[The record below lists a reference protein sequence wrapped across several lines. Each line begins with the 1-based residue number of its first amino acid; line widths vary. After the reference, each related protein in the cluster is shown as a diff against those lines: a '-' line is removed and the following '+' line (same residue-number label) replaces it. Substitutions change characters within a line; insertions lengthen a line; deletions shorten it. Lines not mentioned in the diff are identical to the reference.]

1 MPQESHKT
9 QAVADALGIHPN
21 SVRLWCEALK
31 SFLSPGANPPEGEYR
46 KFTNADLGVLRL
58 AFQLRADKQS
68 WQEIV
73 ATLDSM
79 PPADRAPAV
88 ESVTT
93 APQNAPD
100 APSAV
105 VPASAV
111 VEAMRSE
118 FAALQRF
125 LDARPSVDALQSA
138 HTKGFAQGVT
148 AAVLVIMLV
157 LLVLGILSSLGIAW
171 IVRLF

>member
-1 MPQESHKT
+1 MPETLYNPHT
-9 QAVADALGIHPN
+9 VAQRLGVHSN
-21 SVRLWCEALK
+21 SVRLWAGEFAG
-31 SFLSPGANPPEGEYR
+31 FLSLTANPTRGEYR
-46 KFTNADLGVLRL
+46 KFTNADIAKLELIRDMRSRHSPAADIAAALV
-58 AFQLRADKQS
+58 QL
-68 WQEIV
+68 V
-73 ATLDSM
+73 
-79 PPADRAPAV
+79 PADIAGPV
-88 ESVTT
+88 VP
-93 APQNAPD
+93 PQRQPD
-100 APSAV
+100 GPSAL

-111 VEAMRSE
+111 VEALSAHL
-118 FAALQRF
+118 AALQRS